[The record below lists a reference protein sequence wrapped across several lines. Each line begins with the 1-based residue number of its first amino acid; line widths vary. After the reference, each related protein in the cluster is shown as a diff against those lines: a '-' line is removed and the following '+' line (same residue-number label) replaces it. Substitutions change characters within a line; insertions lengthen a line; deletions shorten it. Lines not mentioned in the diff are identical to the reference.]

1 MSRLGTPTLAKDASV
16 EGRVDVRVELMVM
29 PFMKIVVRRP
39 HAVQGRHAGGRGV
52 S

>member
-16 EGRVDVRVELMVM
+16 AVRVDMRVELMVM
-29 PFMKIVVRRP
+29 PFMKIGIRRL
-39 HAVQGRHAGGRGV
+39 HAVQGRHAVGRGM